1 MSDLFAGKVRV
12 LKVRGLYQGMPQ
24 KPSTQKPKR
33 AVARGVSKDSSKIKI
48 NRPQLLRNHEDVR
61 MDMVRA
67 EAEGAAV
74 GVSLVLSPRTLVLDM
89 QRSFELEFPLLA
101 GRARFSLD
109 AESPDTI

>member
-1 MSDLFAGKVRV
+1 
-12 LKVRGLYQGMPQ
+12 
-24 KPSTQKPKR
+24 
-33 AVARGVSKDSSKIKI
+33 
-48 NRPQLLRNHEDVR
+48 

-101 GRARFSLD
+101 GRTRFSLD